1 VGIRRERGPRA
12 AAAHGD
18 VEIQLVRQAFQD
30 RPAYDTAVSRAI
42 LERVAEDELPET
54 FRLARPGAMVAFGKQ
69 DVNSPG
75 YADAVTAARRGGFE
89 AVQRLAG
96 GRAAVFHEH
105 TIAFAWAGRA
115 HDTWSGT
122 HDRFRTI
129 AGIVERALRRLGV
142 DARTGEI
149 PREYCPGEYS
159 VNARGQKK
167 LVGIGQRLIK
177 GAWHI
182 GGVIVVAESERVRDV
197 LIPVYEA
204 LGLDWDPATAGAVAD
219 EVPGITWEDAAQALL
234 AELPAHE
241 PAELDPAT
249 LALAQ
254 RLEPE
259 HVADRAG
266 S

>member
-1 VGIRRERGPRA
+1 
-12 AAAHGD
+12 
-18 VEIQLVRQAFQD
+18 
-30 RPAYDTAVSRAI
+30 
-42 LERVAEDELPET
+42 
-54 FRLARPGAMVAFGKQ
+54 MVAFGKQ

-75 YADAVTAARRGGFE
+75 YTDAVTAAYAAGFE

-115 HDTWSGT
+115 RDTWSGT
-122 HDRFRTI
+122 HDRFRRI
-129 AGIVERALRRLGV
+129 AAIVERALQRLGV
-142 DARTGEI
+142 DARIGEI

-159 VNARGQKK
+159 INARGQAK

-182 GGVIVVAESERVRDV
+182 GGVIVVAEGERVRNV

-204 LGLDWDPATAGAVAD
+204 LGLDWDPATAGAVD
-219 EVPGITWEDAAQALL
+219 QEVAGVRWDDVAAALL
-234 AELPAHE
+234 AELPEHE
-241 PAELDPAT
+241 PAELDRAT
-249 LALAQ
+249 LEMAQ

-259 HVADRAG
+259 HLG
-266 S
+266 

>member
-1 VGIRRERGPRA
+1 
-12 AAAHGD
+12 
-18 VEIQLVRQAFQD
+18 
-30 RPAYDTAVSRAI
+30 VSRAI
-42 LERVAEDELPET
+42 LERVALGELPQT

-75 YADAVTAARRGGFE
+75 YGTAVAAARAGGFE

-115 HDTWSGT
+115 KDTWSGT

-129 AGIVERALRRLGV
+129 AGIVERALQRLGV

-159 VNARGQKK
+159 INARGQTK
-167 LVGIGQRLIK
+167 LAGIGQRLVK

-182 GGVIVVAESERVRDV
+182 GGVIVVAEGDRVRDV
-197 LIPVYEA
+197 LVPVYEA
-204 LGLDWDPATAGAVAD
+204 LGLDWDPATAGAVAQ
-219 EVPGITWEDAAQALL
+219 EVPGITWEDVAEALR
-234 AELPAHE
+234 AELPDHD
-241 PAELDPAT
+241 PAGLDPAT

-254 RLEPE
+254 RFEPE
-259 HVADRAG
+259 HSG
-266 S
+266 

>member
-1 VGIRRERGPRA
+1 
-12 AAAHGD
+12 
-18 VEIQLVRQAFQD
+18 
-30 RPAYDTAVSRAI
+30 
-42 LERVAEDELPET
+42 
-54 FRLARPGAMVAFGKQ
+54 MVAFGRQ
-69 DVNSPG
+69 DVTSPG
-75 YADAVTAARRGGFE
+75 YADAARAARAGGFE

-96 GRAAVFHEH
+96 GRAAVFHEN

-115 HDTWSGT
+115 QDTWSGT
-122 HDRFRTI
+122 HERFRTI
-129 AGIVERALRRLGV
+129 AGIVEHALQRLGV

-167 LVGIGQRLIK
+167 LVGIGQKLIK

-182 GGVIVVAESERVRDV
+182 GGVIVVAEAERVRDI

-219 EVPGITWEDAAQALL
+219 EVPGVTWDDVAEALL
-234 AELPAHE
+234 AELPEHE
-241 PAELDPAT
+241 PADLDATT

-259 HVADRAG
+259 HLG
-266 S
+266 

>member
-1 VGIRRERGPRA
+1 LRQDALV
-12 AAAHGD
+12 
-18 VEIQLVRQAFQD
+18 QLVRQAFPQ
-30 RPAYDTAVSRAI
+30 RPAYDTAVSHAI
-42 LERVAEDELPET
+42 LERVASRELPET

-75 YADAVTAARRGGFE
+75 YTDAVTAAYAGGFE

-96 GRAAVFHEH
+96 GRAAVFHEN

-115 HDTWSGT
+115 QDTWSGT

-129 AGIVERALRRLGV
+129 AGIVERALQRLGV

-159 VNARGQKK
+159 INARGETK

-182 GGVIVVAESERVRDV
+182 GGVIVVAEAERVRDI

-204 LGLDWDPATAGAVAD
+204 LKLDWDPATAGAVAD
-219 EVPGITWEDAAQALL
+219 EVPGIGWEDVAQTLL
-234 AELPAHE
+234 EELPDHE
-241 PAELDPAT
+241 FADIDSTT
-249 LALAQ
+249 LSLAQ
-254 RLEPE
+254 GLEPE
-259 HVADRAG
+259 HLG
-266 S
+266 

>member
-1 VGIRRERGPRA
+1 MDVRRKRGA
-12 AAAHGD
+12 GGATI
-18 VEIQLVRQAFQD
+18 ELVRTSFQD

-42 LERVAEDELPET
+42 LERVAQGELPET

-75 YADAVTAARRGGFE
+75 YADAVSAARRGGFE
-89 AVQRLAG
+89 AVRRLAG

-115 HDTWSGT
+115 EDTWSGT

-142 DARTGEI
+142 DARTGEV

-159 VNARGQKK
+159 VNARGETK
-167 LVGIGQRLIK
+167 LVGIGQRLVK

-182 GGVIVVAESERVRDV
+182 GGVIVVAEGERVRDV
-197 LIPVYEA
+197 LVPVYEA
-204 LGLDWDPATAGAVAD
+204 LRLDWDPATAGAVAD
-219 EVPGITWEDAAQALL
+219 EVPGTTWEDAADALL
-234 AELPAHE
+234 AELPDHDR
-241 PAELDPAT
+241 AELDPAT
-249 LALAQ
+249 LAMAQ

-259 HVADRAG
+259 HLG
-266 S
+266 